1 MFVENSMEGE
11 LPRRLRGVVERIQHI
26 LKFRVKVVERAG
38 TPLRLERRHVEG
50 QSASHVPRR
59 GRGGGRPVLGEVS
72 CMRTSVNCATLG

>member
-1 MFVENSMEGE
+1 MEGE

-50 QSASHVPRR
+50 QSA
-59 GRGGGRPVLGEVS
+59 GGGGEE
-72 CMRTSVNCATLG
+72 AALY